1 MKPNQSPPD
10 QQRRSQQEPA
20 GAAHSQQDAGG
31 APNLTGK
38 ALGEWASC
46 PWRPGVA
53 AVIKPLRL
61 PPPGKLGHLRCD
73 PFTLFRMLTTV
84 ASRYEILDE
93 LISDDDLWGRT
104 HDALTG
110 VDVVVDGRVTWE
122 YIPASAVEALR
133 DVRTRCLDWVP
144 R

>member
-1 MKPNQSPPD
+1 MKPNQSPTD

-122 YIPASAVEALR
+122 CIPASAVEALR

>member
-1 MKPNQSPPD
+1 MVCEKSSHQGREDGERRSQKENAAQEMKPNQKPTNKAGAS
-10 QQRRSQQEPA
+10 RSQQEPA

-38 ALGEWASC
+38 ALGEWASRA
-46 PWRPGVA
+46 WRPGVA

-84 ASRYEILDE
+84 TSRYEILDE
-93 LISDDDLWGRT
+93 LISD
-104 HDALTG
+104 
-110 VDVVVDGRVTWE
+110 
-122 YIPASAVEALR
+122 
-133 DVRTRCLDWVP
+133 VP
-144 R
+144 G